1 MRARMILLVMAICL
15 LAGILAGTRLNSTT
29 LTPRFLPDVSEHGTR
44 PDPPSYTFSRTPVS
58 VLTSY
63 WDYMIGGYHTL
74 PLRLVPQS
82 AEGGYFLTFLGKRAP
97 TSHPRAFYAYL
108 EQSGLL
114 TGCSELHPLYA
125 MEGWSAVDLD
135 PLSGKPFYAWQR
147 DGDNDGDIDICSTT
161 DAFIVGIPGL
171 MNEIQVPI
179 SNPVTITAPNGGTTT
194 DNVFLGPMVAIG
206 PSPIT
211 NKRRAYIA
219 GKNTVGHN
227 SQSQNV
233 YIAYAD
239 FNANDIENGVI
250 LTWNHTSIPEL
261 DDWNAGGV
269 SRNLQLCLAADDLG
283 NLYVGGYFTGTTSP
297 QEADLLLFR
306 NTNFGQ
312 GAWSR
317 IDANS
322 HLPAWNPPTSPTD
335 STGYFRNDNNIPY
348 QDNELY
354 WGLMN
359 SGHFNISCDNQ
370 NRLRIGGLWALC
382 TTDGAFY
389 PALQFVK
396 SVLWQ
401 PGTGTWHI
409 KEIYPA
415 KNPYNDHDSC
425 YQPWDNE
432 APWGVVDGWGND
444 GGTSYP
450 LMNTAWPFPHW
461 DAGAHNDAMMYH
473 YNNLKITDANEQGMM
488 AAVWQDS
495 KRARMFNQYQ
505 DAAFAQ
511 YANTPEIRI
520 SVSANNGAS
529 WSQPIVLNN
538 VDTPQLAG
546 KKPMWVYPADKVIYV
561 SNTGNALVG
570 KLGLMLYNDYTWG
583 ANAVDPPYHPS
594 ADGGQVMFMELQI
607 AFPTTGQELAEPT
620 FFPAPG
626 AYEGPHRITMSCD
639 NPGALIH
646 YTTDGSEPSI
656 VSPIYSLPLFLPQ
669 GSTLLRARAFQ
680 GSSFPSP
687 ITSGTYEFSGS
698 VPMPVFSPS
707 PGMYQTF
714 ISLMMSSDPT
724 GIPIRYTTNGSDPDA
739 STWLYSS
746 PIQLQTGSYNFRARC
761 LLPGWEPSAITTG
774 EYFITGTLASP
785 AFYPNGGVFQDSV
798 TVSISI
804 YDPQAMVYFTTDGN
818 EPTQESQLYASPLTF
833 RQPTILKAR
842 AYRPNWLPSLI
853 TGAIYD
859 VVVPN
864 PDEDAVPVFTGFG
877 AVYPNPF
884 RRTAKIELG
893 IAGARKN
900 WTLKIFNLRGEI
912 VCRRDGNDAG
922 TFVQEWDGRDAKG
935 RQLPAGI
942 YLLSFEAG
950 DIRQTRKL
958 MLLGD

>member
-1 MRARMILLVMAICL
+1 MILLVMAICL
-15 LAGILAGTRLNSTT
+15 LAGILAGTRLNATT

-114 TGCSELHPLYA
+114 TGCSELHPMYA

-147 DGDNDGDIDICSTT
+147 DGDNDGDTDICSTT

-171 MNEIQVPI
+171 MNDIQVPI
-179 SNPVTITAPNGGTTT
+179 SNPVTITAPSGGTTT
-194 DNVFLGPMVAIG
+194 NNVFLGPMVAIG
-206 PSPIT
+206 PSPFN

-219 GKNTVGHN
+219 GKNTMGHN

-233 YIAYAD
+233 YIAYTD
-239 FNANDIENGVI
+239 FNANDIENGEI

-269 SRNLQLCLAADDLG
+269 SRNLQLCLAADELG
-283 NLYVGGYFTGTTSP
+283 NLYVGGYFTGSTSP

-312 GAWSR
+312 GAWNR

-322 HLPAWNPPTSPTD
+322 HLPAWNPPVSATD

-359 SGHFNISCDNQ
+359 SGHFNISCDHQ

-382 TTDGAFY
+382 TTDGAYY
-389 PALQFVK
+389 PALQFAK

-401 PGTGTWHI
+401 PATGAWHI

-415 KNPYNDHDSC
+415 KDPSNDHDSC

-461 DAGAHNDAMMYH
+461 DAGAHDDAMMYH

-495 KRARMFNQYQ
+495 KRARAFNYYQ
-505 DAAFAQ
+505 DADFAQ

-546 KKPMWVYPADKVIYV
+546 KKPMWVYPADKVRYMGT
-561 SNTGNALVG
+561 SGNDLVG
-570 KLGLMLYNDYTWG
+570 KLGLMFYNDYTWG
-583 ANAVDPPYHPS
+583 ANSISPPYH
-594 ADGGQVMFMELQI
+594 ANIDGGQVMFMELQI
-607 AFPTTGQELAEPT
+607 TFPSEPAVLPEPT

-626 AYEGPHRITMSCD
+626 AYEGPRSITITCD
-639 NPGALIH
+639 QPGAMIH
-646 YTTDGSEPSI
+646 YTTDGTEPSI
-656 VSPIYSLPLFLPQ
+656 VSPIYHLPLFLPP

-680 GSSFPSP
+680 GDNYPSP
-687 ITSGTYEFSGS
+687 VTSGTYEFSGS
-698 VPMPVFSPS
+698 VPAPAFSHPS
-707 PGMYQTF
+707 GLYQTF

-724 GIPIRYTTNGSDPDA
+724 GIPIRYTTDGSDPDA
-739 STWLYSS
+739 SSWLYTS
-746 PIQLQTGSYNFRARC
+746 PIPLHTGNYNFRARC
-761 LLPGWEPSAITTG
+761 LLPGWQPSAITTA
-774 EYFITGTLASP
+774 EYFITGSVP
-785 AFYPNGGVFQDSV
+785 PPIFFPNGGVFQDSV
-798 TVSISI
+798 RVSISI
-804 YDPQAMVYFTTDGN
+804 SDPLALVFYSFDGN
-818 EPTQESQLYASPLTF
+818 APDTNSTLYSGPFLITQSTMVH
-833 RQPTILKAR
+833 AR
-842 AYRPNWLPSLI
+842 AYRQNWIPSVI
-853 TGAIYD
+853 EHATFDI
-859 VVVPN
+859 VVPN
-864 PDEDAVPVFTGFG
+864 PDEDAVPGFTGFG
-877 AVYPNPF
+877 RLYPNPF
-884 RRTAKIELG
+884 RSSTRIELG
-893 IAGARKN
+893 IEGSRQD
-900 WTLKIFNLRGEI
+900 WTLKVFNLRGEI
-912 VCRRDGNDAG
+912 VLRRDGCSTGSFSLD
-922 TFVQEWDGRDAKG
+922 WDGRDANGK
-935 RQLPAGI
+935 RLPAGI
-942 YLLSFEAG
+942 YLLRFEAG

-958 MLLGD
+958 MLVGE